1 MEKWS
6 GWNQTNQTTAATALM
21 DSTSIK
27 THNLE
32 VVSSY
37 SCLLVQKIIVTN
49 ECNAHV
55 SPMLCRC
62 MRGVCVSTTLKESTV
77 ISVRLGSTM
86 CPGPLEQTRKPMP
99 AKVCSWGEVIEWLCC
114 LRQTKHVDYLAASQ
128 YVLALGVDWK
138 HFSTRRKSHP
148 EWHMLRWHS
157 GCVTSVHVQRIVRA
171 GCCRLV
177 VP

>member
-1 MEKWS
+1 MLEEFCPTVCNHLASFNMSPVCLWALCGCLPTNGTNWRCETKQAMGEWKS
-6 GWNQTNQTTAATALM
+6 GPVETGLTRPAATALM
-21 DSTSIK
+21 YSTIIK

-99 AKVCSWGEVIEWLCC
+99 AKVCS
-114 LRQTKHVDYLAASQ
+114 
-128 YVLALGVDWK
+128 
-138 HFSTRRKSHP
+138 
-148 EWHMLRWHS
+148 
-157 GCVTSVHVQRIVRA
+157 
-171 GCCRLV
+171 
-177 VP
+177 